1 MTHASSEIKLID
13 IIPAGDIVGEGVL
26 WDWRQQALWWTDI
39 QRSRLY
45 RYDWST
51 RERVLLPAPERVGS
65 FGLVA
70 DSAVLITAFA
80 SGIAMYDPA
89 AMGVTWLARPELERP
104 QIRFNDGRVDRRG
117 RFWSGTMQDHR
128 PRDPVGKL
136 YSFDAVHGLR
146 CHVTDVLISNGLC
159 MSPDGA
165 TLYFADSPT
174 RTINAY
180 DLHEPAGSLG
190 APREFARIDEPAV
203 PDGGT
208 VDADGFIWSAQWG
221 GSSVVRYAPDGREDL
236 RISVPASQVTCVCF
250 GGPGLDLMFVTS
262 AREHLG
268 ASALQRE
275 PHAGSVFIYQT
286 PFRGLPEAEY
296 RP

>member
-1 MTHASSEIKLID
+1 MSRAAKEFKLID
-13 IIPAGDIVGEGVL
+13 IIPAGDVVGEGVL

-51 RERVLLPAPERVGS
+51 RERTLLPAPERIGS

-70 DSAVLITAFA
+70 GSNELITAFA
-80 SGIAMYDPA
+80 SGIAMYEPTA
-89 AMGVTWLARPELERP
+89 TRVTWLARPELERP
-104 QIRFNDGRVDRRG
+104 RIRFNDGRVDRRG
-117 RFWSGTMQDHR
+117 RFWTGTMQDHG
-128 PRDPVGKL
+128 PREPVGKL
-136 YSFDAVHGLR
+136 YSYDAAHGLR

-159 MSPDGA
+159 MSPDGS

-174 RTINAY
+174 GAINAY
-180 DLHEPAGSLG
+180 DLREPGGTLG
-190 APREFARIDEPAV
+190 TPRPFARTEPPAV

-208 VDADGFIWSAQWG
+208 VDAEGFVWNAQWG

-236 RISVPASQVTCVCF
+236 RVSVPASQLTCVCF

-262 AREHLG
+262 AREHLD

-275 PHAGSVFIYQT
+275 PHAGNVFIYQT
-286 PFRGLPEAEY
+286 PFKGLPEEEY